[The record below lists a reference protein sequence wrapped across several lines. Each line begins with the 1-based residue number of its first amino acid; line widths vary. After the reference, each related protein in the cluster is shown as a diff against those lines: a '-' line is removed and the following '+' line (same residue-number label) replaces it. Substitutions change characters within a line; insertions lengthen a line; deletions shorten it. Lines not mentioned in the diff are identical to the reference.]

1 MKFFYKQEI
10 RKFYSII
17 WKGTNYYYYYW
28 QRTKAKN
35 QQLQ

>member
-1 MKFFYKQEI
+1 MKIFYKLEI

-17 WKGTNYYYYYW
+17 LKGTNYYYW